1 MEITKKVIIDSFK
14 ELASKKN
21 VSDITV
27 KEITDKCGLKRQTFY
42 NHFKDKYDLIKWI
55 YLNEVILKIEN
66 DDDWTEKYK
75 EIFKY
80 FIENKQMVL
89 NIYNCEAQNYLI
101 HFILRQSKPIIE
113 KVIDEKSKNTNIKE
127 EDKDFLCLF
136 YSGALGAL
144 IINWIEL
151 GMHDDIDTLVNKVKI
166 LLDGNINNYINMTK
180 CGKCQR

>member
-1 MEITKKVIIDSFK
+1 MEITKRVIIDSSK

-42 NHFKDKYDLIKWI
+42 NHFKDKYVIKWI

-80 FIENKQMVL
+80 FIENRQMVL
-89 NIYNCEAQNYLI
+89 NIYNCEAQNY
-101 HFILRQSKPIIE
+101 HF
-113 KVIDEKSKNTNIKE
+113 
-127 EDKDFLCLF
+127 
-136 YSGALGAL
+136 
-144 IINWIEL
+144 
-151 GMHDDIDTLVNKVKI
+151 
-166 LLDGNINNYINMTK
+166 
-180 CGKCQR
+180 

>member
-1 MEITKKVIIDSFK
+1 MERGSHAGGSLSLHGCGWSWFK
-14 ELASKKN
+14 TNPWCIWYWNTAKA
-21 VSDITV
+21 V
-27 KEITDKCGLKRQTFY
+27 Q
-42 NHFKDKYDLIKWI
+42 
-55 YLNEVILKIEN
+55 
-66 DDDWTEKYK
+66 
-75 EIFKY
+75 
-80 FIENKQMVL
+80 
-89 NIYNCEAQNYLI
+89 
-101 HFILRQSKPIIE
+101 
-113 KVIDEKSKNTNIKE
+113 KSRAESPKE

>member
-1 MEITKKVIIDSFK
+1 
-14 ELASKKN
+14 
-21 VSDITV
+21 
-27 KEITDKCGLKRQTFY
+27 
-42 NHFKDKYDLIKWI
+42 
-55 YLNEVILKIEN
+55 
-66 DDDWTEKYK
+66 
-75 EIFKY
+75 
-80 FIENKQMVL
+80 MVL

-151 GMHDDIDTLVNKVKI
+151 GMYDDIDTLVNKVKI
-166 LLDGNINNYINMTK
+166 LLDGNISNYVNMTK
-180 CGKCQR
+180 YSKCQK

>member
-66 DDDWTEKYK
+66 DDDWT
-75 EIFKY
+75 
-80 FIENKQMVL
+80 
-89 NIYNCEAQNYLI
+89 NCEAQNYLI

-113 KVIDEKSKNTNIKE
+113 KVINEKSKNTNIKE